1 MKILIIEFLTLSG
14 PGEWGGGAG
23 GRTKMLV
30 AYNSKTIH
38 GVEMKFVG

>member
-14 PGEWGGGAG
+14 PGEWGGGG
-23 GRTKMLV
+23 TKMPV